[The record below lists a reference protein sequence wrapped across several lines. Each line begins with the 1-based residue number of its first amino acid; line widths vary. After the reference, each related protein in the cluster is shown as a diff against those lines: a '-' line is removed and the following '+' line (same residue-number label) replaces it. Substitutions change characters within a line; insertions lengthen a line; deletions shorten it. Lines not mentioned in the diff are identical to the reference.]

1 MLLKLTYCKG
11 MWSMV
16 GGLESRGAWTEVEAA
31 ERGAEGK
38 WLLCWLRRG
47 LTSNPCRPKGDPW
60 YLLPSPR
67 CQAAA
72 PDMSRHAFPSQ
83 IHSKSDSNCRGRR
96 ALGLGV
102 GSAVGEAPGGYGHS
116 P

>member
-38 WLLCWLRRG
+38 WLPCWLRRG
-47 LTSNPCRPKGDPW
+47 LTPNPCRPKGDPCTFSHHPGVRQ
-60 YLLPSPR
+60 LL
-67 CQAAA
+67 
-72 PDMSRHAFPSQ
+72 Q
-83 IHSKSDSNCRGRR
+83 I
-96 ALGLGV
+96 
-102 GSAVGEAPGGYGHS
+102 
-116 P
+116 